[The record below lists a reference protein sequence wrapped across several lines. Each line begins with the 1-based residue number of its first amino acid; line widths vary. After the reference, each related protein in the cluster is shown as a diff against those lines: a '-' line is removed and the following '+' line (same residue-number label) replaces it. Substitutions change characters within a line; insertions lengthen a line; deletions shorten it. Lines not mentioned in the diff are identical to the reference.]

1 MWTVLSQKYDEC
13 DRCRETKVVYGL
25 HLSASLTAQS
35 VPVTYS
41 RPQVCGPCARDV
53 GGGMWDAVLEY
64 CIEEAEKNEQ

>member
-13 DRCRETKVVYGL
+13 VFCGETKVVYGL
-25 HLSASLTAQS
+25 HLTASLNASS

-41 RPQVCGPCARDV
+41 RPLVCGPCARED

-64 CIEEAEKNEQ
+64 CIVEAEKDER